1 MPMMRR
7 FDGKGVVVTGGAS
20 GIGAATVERFLAEGA
35 RVVAVDRDMS
45 GLERIRM
52 RMRQAWRNPDPD
64 LSAHTICTD
73 VTQATQVEAMVAEAR
88 HWLTR
93 IDVLISNAGIAQPAP
108 FLEIDEASWD
118 RTLDVNLKGMFLV
131 GQAVARV
138 MAAQGGGVIVN
149 MASTNGLVGEENLA
163 HYNASKGGVVLLT
176 KSMAIDLAAHRIRV
190 NAVCPGFIRTPLTE
204 GAFADDAY
212 FAAYAATKIPLGRVG
227 RPEEVAAVFA
237 FLASDDASF
246 ITGECVVVDGG
257 QLTS

>member
-1 MPMMRR
+1 MMVHQQGMRR
-7 FDGKGVVVTGGAS
+7 FEGRGVIVTGGAS
-20 GIGAATVERFLAEGA
+20 GIGAATVRRFLAEGA
-35 RVVAVDRDMS
+35 HVAVVDRN
-45 GLERIRM
+45 GPALEKM
-52 RMRQAWRNPDPD
+52 VSELQAGGSPLRGIV
-64 LSAHTICTD
+64 AD
-73 VTQATQVEAMVAEAR
+73 VTVAAQVDAMVAEAR
-88 HWLTR
+88 AWLPR
-93 IDVLISNAGIAQPAP
+93 VDVLINNAGIARPEP
-108 FLEIDEASWD
+108 FLDISEESWD

-131 GQAVARV
+131 GQRVAAVMV
-138 MAAQGGGVIVN
+138 EQGGGTIAN

-176 KSMAIDLAAHRIRV
+176 KSMAIDLADHGIRV

-204 GAFADDAY
+204 GAFHDEAF
-212 FAAYAATKIPLGRVG
+212 FAAYAQKIPLRRVG